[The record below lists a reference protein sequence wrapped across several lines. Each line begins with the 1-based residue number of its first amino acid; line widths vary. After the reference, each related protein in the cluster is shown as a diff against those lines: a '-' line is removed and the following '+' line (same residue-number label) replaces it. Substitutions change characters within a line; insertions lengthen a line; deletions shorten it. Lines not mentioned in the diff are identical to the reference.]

1 MELGDFFLVMGGDK
15 EFQRVTRYSRSGGH
29 DDLGSLN
36 HRHQGHACSK
46 FRDNSGKYVTPINQS
61 KYFNIHIII
70 I

>member
-36 HRHQGHACSK
+36 HRHKGHACSK

-61 KYFNIHIII
+61 KFLTFI
-70 I
+70 